1 MFRPRRER
9 LKGQSFNRM
18 IPNILTML
26 ALCSGLTAFRFA
38 FDDKW
43 EAAVL
48 CIVIAA
54 VLDALD
60 GRIARLLGH
69 SSKFGAELDS
79 LSDFFA
85 FGVAPAMMMY
95 LWSLHEAGS
104 LGWVIALLYSV
115 CMALRLARFNTMLE
129 VPSLPLWAKNYFTG
143 VPAPAAAGLVLTPM
157 ILSFQTDVLPVRH
170 PVVSAIFLI
179 VVAGLMVSRLPTYSF
194 KNVRIPHRFALF
206 MMLIVALIAALAV
219 AAPWLTLSVLLGI
232 YVVLL
237 PFSWRSFHRLKR
249 EADDFHAQGGSAE
262 ATASADH

>member
-38 FDDKW
+38 FDERW
-43 EAAVL
+43 EPAVL
-48 CIVIAA
+48 CLVIAA

-85 FGVAPAMMMY
+85 FGVAPAMLIY
-95 LWSLHEAGS
+95 LWTLHQIGS
-104 LGWVIALLYSV
+104 LGWVIALLYCV
-115 CMALRLARFNTMLE
+115 CCALRLARFNTALE
-129 VPSLPLWAKNYFTG
+129 APSLPLWAKNYFTG
-143 VPAPAAAGLVLTPM
+143 VPSPAAAGLVVFPM
-157 ILSFQTDVLPVRH
+157 VLSFQTDAEIVRN
-170 PVVSAIFLI
+170 PLIAAGFLI
-179 VVAGLMVSRLPTYSF
+179 VVAALMVSRIPTFSF

-219 AAPWLTLSVLLGI
+219 VAPWQTLAVLTALYAILI
-232 YVVLL
+232 
-237 PFSWRSFHRLKR
+237 PFGWRSFHRLKS
-249 EADDFHAQGGSAE
+249 EADTFHSGTPGAA
-262 ATASADH
+262 ADH

>member
-38 FDDKW
+38 FDEKW

-232 YVVLL
+232 YIVLL
-237 PFSWRSFHRLKR
+237 PISWRSFHRLKR
-249 EADDFHAQGGSAE
+249 EADDFHAQGGSVE
-262 ATASADH
+262 TATTAGH